1 MRCLALLAA
10 ALLGTASAGG
20 IAVIDSERI
29 FESIGDVADA
39 TELLNEEIE
48 AWRAHADSLQD
59 EIDAIRYDLDYTMV
73 MSPERRLEREE
84 LLETRTVEL
93 QTFLEQVFGPG
104 GLVETRNG
112 QLVAPIVAS
121 INEAVRSVGIEDGW
135 DLVLDSSGGLVVY
148 AAGSVDITDRVLEEL
163 SGRGAD

>member
-1 MRCLALLAA
+1 MRFFALLPWI
-10 ALLGTASAGG
+10 LLGTTSAEG

-29 FESIGDVADA
+29 FESMGDVVDA

-48 AWRAHADSLQD
+48 GWEAHSDSLQD
-59 EIDAIRYDLDYTMV
+59 EIDAIQYDLDYTMV
-73 MSPERRLEREE
+73 MSPERRSEREE

-104 GLVETRNG
+104 GLVESRNS
-112 QLVAPIVAS
+112 QLVSPIVAS
-121 INEAVRSVGIEDGW
+121 INEAVRLISQEEGY
-135 DLVLDSSGGLVVY
+135 DLVLDTSGGLVVY

-163 SGRGAD
+163 SGRGVD